1 MLAYHL
7 TPEAQKDILE
17 IRRYT
22 TEQWGKPQSQKYLSE
37 LRQTIR
43 LLAENP
49 NLGKQRSDVSSGVSS
64 FPHASHVI
72 YYIVHR
78 QQLIVFG
85 VLHKRMVPDQHLAD
99 RPII

>member
-1 MLAYHL
+1 MLAYHV
-7 TPEAQKDILE
+7 TQDAKRDILE

-22 TEQWGKPQSQKYLSE
+22 TEQWGKSQSQKYLSE

-49 NLGKQRSDVSSGVSS
+49 NLGKQRSDVGSGVSS

-72 YYIVHR
+72 YYIV
-78 QQLIVFG
+78 QGEQLVVFG
-85 VLHKRMVPDQHLAD
+85 VLHKRMVPDLHLPD